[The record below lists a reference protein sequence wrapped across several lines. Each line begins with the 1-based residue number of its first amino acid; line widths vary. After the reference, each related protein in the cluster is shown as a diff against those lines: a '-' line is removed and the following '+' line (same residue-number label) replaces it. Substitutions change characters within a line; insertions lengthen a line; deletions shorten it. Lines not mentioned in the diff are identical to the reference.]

1 MIAPLRRR
9 ARTPGVLQRM
19 MPYVLLLCLLPL
31 ARDAAGQDRETT
43 LREEVD
49 QLTQDTERAWVE
61 IAALFQRYAQA
72 EGEERLI
79 IDAQVRRRAA
89 SWWPLLGQ
97 LVERI
102 AELEALGGEAPESR
116 TKAISWLA
124 ESRRLVRN
132 ELENVQDRMT
142 ELRVRRGDLAREDML
157 PLEREIGQVAA
168 DVDRLLRALYRFGA
182 LRASLGLD
190 PTSDWAYLDP
200 LLLARAERLVG
211 EIELSR
217 EVLRDLT
224 DRMERAS
231 GGEERVIRSEMTAT
245 RERLSAGTVGLAA
258 VVAVMDQRELETAE
272 YKQLLIEATGQ
283 VTTDVL
289 NLKVALGLA
298 RAAWRAGVQWI
309 FSRAPQLLMNALLF
323 LLILGAFWLLA
334 RMTGRITAAAITR
347 ANPNVPVLLR
357 SMGVSI
363 ISNSVF
369 LLGILIG
376 LSQLGIHVGP
386 LLAGLGVAGFIMG
399 FALQDTL
406 SNFASGLM
414 ILVYRP
420 FDVGD
425 VVEAGGVGG
434 RVSDMSL
441 VSTTILTFDNQK
453 LIVPNREIW
462 GNVIRNKTAEATRRV
477 DLTVSVGDRRDVPR
491 AVEVLQE
498 ILDAHDLVLEQPA
511 PIIKVNALGD
521 SATELIVRPWVK
533 TEDYWTVYWDVT
545 RRMNDE
551 LERAGISRPFSRSEL
566 RIAETPAA
574 EVAGGRPEVV
584 ADPT

>member
-1 MIAPLRRR
+1 MIVRLRRR

-19 MPYVLLLCLLPL
+19 MPYVLLLCLLPF
-31 ARDAAGQDRETT
+31 ARAAAGQDRETA

-124 ESRRLVRN
+124 ESRRLVRD

-217 EVLRDLT
+217 EDLRDLT

-298 RAAWRAGVQWI
+298 RASWRAGVQWT

-498 ILDAHDLVLEQPA
+498 ILDAHDLVLQQPA

-566 RIAETPAA
+566 RIAKTPAA